1 MKKKINRY
9 LMLISSLAVLFTLF
23 LMAAVFYHIFQEQVM
38 EDLRLY
44 AYVMAETIED
54 RVVLKDNTF
63 QMQNNTT
70 AKDVRSTVIN
80 PAGEV
85 LYDSNANIGGM
96 DNHARRLEVQ
106 EAFSSGEG
114 RSVRQSATMKRNT
127 YYFAL
132 LLEDGNVLRVARQSH
147 NIWSILSS
155 SLPAIFFVVCAL
167 LALCMV
173 ISHYLTK
180 NLLLPIEQMVQAM
193 DSIEEK
199 NVYEELEPFAKTIK
213 SQHEAILNNA
223 NMRQEF
229 SANVSH
235 ELKTPL
241 TVISGYSELI
251 ENGMAS
257 GQDVIRFAGEIH
269 KSSGRLLT
277 LIDDTLRLSEL
288 DVMEKQIPF
297 DEVDLY
303 AVVRDSVEMLQ
314 LHAQERGVTLSM
326 AGDGCMVWGDKQ
338 MMEELVY
345 NLCDNAICYN
355 HENGKVC
362 VKVGYIDKTPFLRIT
377 DTGIGIP
384 KECQDRIFE
393 RFYRVD
399 KGRSKSTGGT
409 GLGLAIVKH
418 IVAIHHARLTL
429 VSEPGRGTEITVY
442 FPYNNHHF

>member
-9 LMLISSLAVLFTLF
+9 LMFLSSIAVFITLF
-23 LMAAVFYHIFQEQVM
+23 LMALVFYHIFQEQVM

-44 AYVMAETIED
+44 AYVMAAA
-54 RVVLKDNTF
+54 VKDSEVWKDDASLEQGN
-63 QMQNNTT
+63 
-70 AKDVRSTVIN
+70 AAARDVRSTVIS

-85 LYDSNANIGGM
+85 LYDSNANVGGM
-96 DNHARRLEVQ
+96 DNHAKRPEVQ
-106 EAFSSGEG
+106 EALLYGEG
-114 RSVRQSATMKRNT
+114 KSVRQSATMKRNT
-127 YYFAL
+127 YYFTL
-132 LLEDGNVLRVARQSH
+132 LLDDGNVLRVARESH

-155 SLPAIFFVVCAL
+155 SVPAIFLAVCAL

-173 ISHYLTK
+173 VSHYLTK
-180 NLLLPIEQMVQAM
+180 NLLQPIEQMVQSM

-213 SQHEAILNNA
+213 TQHEAILNNA

-257 GQDVIRFAGEIH
+257 GHDVIRFAGEIH
-269 KSSGRLLT
+269 KSSRRLLT

-288 DVMEKQIPF
+288 DVMDKQIPF

-326 AGDGCMVWGDKQ
+326 VGDGCIVWGDKQ

-355 HENGKVC
+355 HQKGQVC
-362 VKVGYIDKTPFLRIT
+362 VSVGYRDQTPILRIT

-429 VSEPGRGTEITVY
+429 ESEPGRGTEITVY
-442 FPYNNHHF
+442 FPSQ